1 MVKASGIRAINRSFP
16 RIPTRPA
23 RNRLAF
29 RMIWQPIQ
37 DIRSLGACRKL
48 GTDPISMPRVNAE
61 KIWNGVAYSLMSLPS
76 LRVIIMVQPI

>member
-48 GTDPISMPRVNAE
+48 GTDPISMPRVDAE
-61 KIWNGVAYSLMSLPS
+61 KIWNGVTRSMMNLPN
-76 LRVIIMVQPI
+76 LRVIFMVQAI